1 MSNRCG
7 PVESVFKNDRSI
19 HWTRCPLC
27 LFFFGS
33 QRWPFSTLI
42 GERIWTS
49 RDQLWVNMV
58 NASFLKFRVCTKW
71 RQGDVCTKFRQ
82 VRTLF
87 FGDML
92 SPASIPQRPY
102 TECQPQ
108 RGQWQWWRWCLCMWD
123 PQPKTPKLGIDGS
136 WVPHFGAIAAA
147 ICDAANCS
155 GENLSALLDNNLRRQ
170 PGFGYFDFLRSAW
183 PL

>member
-49 RDQLWVNMV
+49 RGQLWVNMV

-108 RGQWQWWRWCLCMWD
+108 RGQWRSVAVMAMMSLHVGPTTQNSKTWHWWVMGATLWSHSRCHLRCGKLLRW
-123 PQPKTPKLGIDGS
+123 KSIS
-136 WVPHFGAIAAA
+136 FV
-147 ICDAANCS
+147 
-155 GENLSALLDNNLRRQ
+155 R
-170 PGFGYFDFLRSAW
+170 
-183 PL
+183 